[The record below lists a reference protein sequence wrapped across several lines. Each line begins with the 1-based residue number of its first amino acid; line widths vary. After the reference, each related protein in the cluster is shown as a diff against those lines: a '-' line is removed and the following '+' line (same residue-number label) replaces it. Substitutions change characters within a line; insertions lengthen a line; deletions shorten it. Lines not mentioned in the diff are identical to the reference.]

1 MQGSTTDPLLMALQ
15 EVVELLKAHNER
27 RWAFRLEGDLER
39 LREGDTGALEHL
51 LSAYGGMGSFNDLY
65 LCEQN
70 GHNISFG
77 ETSSINEHLRSLAS
91 RVWQFAR
98 DRQRDEGQVS

>member
-1 MQGSTTDPLLMALQ
+1 MQRSAADPLLRALQ

-51 LSAYGGMGSFNDLY
+51 LSAYGGMGSFSDLY

-70 GHNISFG
+70 GHTISIG
-77 ETSSINEHLRSLAS
+77 ETSPINDHLRALAS
-91 RVWQFAR
+91 RIWQLAR